1 MFDIANTIKA
11 LVEAYPYL
19 KAKLYQMEEARTRA
33 WDLYEGLSREAYEA
47 DPSAWDR
54 MIDTADAEYYKVKEA
69 VEEADEALNR
79 LTGMED
85 LLLRL
90 TEKGVL

>member
-19 KAKLYQMEEARTRA
+19 KAKMEEARTRV

-47 DPSAWDR
+47 DPSTWDR
-54 MIDTADAEYYKVKEA
+54 MIDAADAEYCKAKEA